1 MNFGMPPGG
10 PGMGGMGPGMGGPMG
25 GMNHEFMGDDGGNMM
40 PGRNFRNDRGDDHY
54 MHNQPQ

>member
-1 MNFGMPPGG
+1 MDSDNMNFGMPPGG

-40 PGRNFRNDRGDDHY
+40 PGRNFR
-54 MHNQPQ
+54 